1 MKPRPPK
8 WADRFLAWYCRE
20 DLLDEIQGDIYE
32 LYERK
37 SKESVRAAN
46 WQFAWN
52 VLRFFRI
59 KNIKKKKPK
68 SYLNPIS
75 AAMLKNNLLVF
86 IRNFRKNPG
95 HSLLSLFGLS
105 IAFSCIFLITLWV
118 INEFS
123 FDRFHKDSDNLYKV
137 ITHVDAN
144 GSVQTEFVAGFNM
157 NVESIPEVEEVT
169 HISTG
174 SRWPHEL
181 CFWPE
186 GGAEECIYFNG
197 IYASASLFST
207 FSFPILRGDPNP
219 LKDVAQIAISEKMA
233 KTLYGEESPL
243 GKIIKI
249 DGSKEVSI
257 AAVFQDI
264 PSQSSIKFDF
274 ALPFSIFRR
283 QTGVSD
289 ENLQS
294 WFFDTYLKTSSKVPA
309 KQLSGKLNQPTVIGE
324 EYLSKK
330 ISYEAVPFTE
340 WHLNNVYENGK
351 NEGGRIDYVRLFIL
365 IALLVLAMA
374 VINFVNLSTARAT
387 LRAKEI
393 GVRKAIG
400 AVKSSLVAQFMSES
414 FVMVLTAFL
423 LGIAW
428 TVLTL
433 PTFNRLIDESLSLS
447 LLGGMNVL
455 YLLVFL
461 VSVALLAGLY
471 PSLVLSSFQSARIL
485 KGLGA
490 NNFNGSLSIRKVL
503 MTVQLSLSIGI
514 ILFSSVIYFQL
525 DFIRQKNL
533 GFDKENIIRLEP
545 SFRLLKSYDAFK
557 SETLKSDAITDMTA
571 ANANPMIVGSNT
583 VDVDWA
589 GKSPDSQISFQ
600 TIATLANFSELF
612 GLDVLEGRP
621 FLPEK
626 QTKDSL
632 ATEALI
638 TETAAAYLGFEN
650 PIGEKIR
657 IHGYQDCEIV
667 GVVNDLHTASLKE
680 SIQPLIIYRV
690 PIEYVSGIYI
700 KYKPGEAQKA
710 LEAISSSYKL
720 IEPDLLLKYWFQD
733 ETFGNLYKTE
743 TIASNLVLTFSVISI
758 VIAVIGIVGL
768 ATFNTLR
775 KTKEIGVRR
784 VFGASQFESLLVLVK
799 EFVWVLILA
808 FLVSVPL
815 AWFASQ
821 RWLNAYA
828 YKTEMPWA
836 SFLLIIVG
844 AILLILG
851 IIWIQSQKTIATNPT
866 KSLKSE

>member
-1 MKPRPPK
+1 MRPKPPK

-37 SKESVRAAN
+37 AKESPRTAN

-52 VLRFFRI
+52 VLRFFRF
-59 KNIKKKKPK
+59 KNIKKKTSE
-68 SYLNPIS
+68 SYSTTIS
-75 AAMLKNNLLVF
+75 ADMLKNNLLVF

-105 IAFSCIFLITLWV
+105 IAFSCIFLISLWV

-123 FDRFHKDSDNLYKV
+123 FDRFHKDPENLYKV
-137 ITHVDAN
+137 ITHVNAN
-144 GSVQTEFVAGFNM
+144 GSFQTEFTAGFNM
-157 NVESIPEVEEVT
+157 NAESIPEVEEVT

-186 GGAEECIYFNG
+186 NGDGECIYFNG
-197 IYASASLFST
+197 VYASPSLFST
-207 FSFPILRGDPNP
+207 FSFSILSGDPNP
-219 LKDVAQIAISEKMA
+219 LEDVAQIAISEKMA
-233 KTLYGEESPL
+233 RTLYGEESPL
-243 GKIIKI
+243 GKTIKI

-274 ALPFSIFRR
+274 ALPFSIYQR
-283 QTGVSD
+283 QTGIN
-289 ENLQS
+289 EERLQS
-294 WFFDTYLKTSSKVPA
+294 WFFDVYLKTSSNVPA
-309 KQLSGKLNQPTVIGE
+309 KQLSEKLNHPTVLGE

-330 ISYEAVPFTE
+330 ISYEAVPFTD
-340 WHLNNVYENGK
+340 WHLNNAYENGK
-351 NEGGRIDYVRLFIL
+351 NAGGRIDYVRLFIL

-400 AVKSSLVAQFMSES
+400 AVKNTLIVQFMSES
-414 FVMVLTAFL
+414 FMMVLASFL

-428 TVLTL
+428 TVLAL
-433 PTFNRLIDESLSLS
+433 PRFNSLIDASLSLS
-447 LLGGMNVL
+447 LIGGMNVL

-485 KGLGA
+485 KGSGA
-490 NNFNGSLSIRKVL
+490 NNFTGSLNIRKVL
-503 MTVQLSLSIGI
+503 MTVQLCLSIGI

-525 DFIRQKNL
+525 DFIREKNL
-533 GFDKENIIRLEP
+533 GFDKENMIRLEP
-545 SFRLLKSYDAFK
+545 SFRLLKSYDAFR
-557 SETLKSDAITDMTA
+557 SETLKSDAIIDMTA
-571 ANANPMIVGSNT
+571 ANANPMIIGNST
-583 VDVDWA
+583 VAVDWA
-589 GKSPDSQISFQ
+589 GKSPDSQINFQ
-600 TIATLANFSELF
+600 TLAALANFSELF
-612 GLDVLEGRP
+612 GLEVLEGRA

-632 ATEALI
+632 VTEALI
-638 TETAAAYLGFEN
+638 SETAAAYLGFEN

-657 IHGYQDCEIV
+657 IHDYQDCEIV
-667 GVVNDLHTASLKE
+667 GVVNDLHTGSLKE
-680 SIQPLIIYRV
+680 SIQPLIIYSM
-690 PIEYVSGIYI
+690 PIEYLPGIYI

-710 LEAISSSYKL
+710 LEAISGAYKL
-720 IEPDLLLKYWFQD
+720 IEPDLLIKYWFQD
-733 ETFGNLYKTE
+733 ETFDNLYKTE
-743 TIASNLVLTFSVISI
+743 SIASNLVLTFSVISI

-784 VFGASQFESLLVLVK
+784 VFGASQFESLLVLVN
-799 EFVWVLILA
+799 EFVWVLLLA
-808 FLVSVPL
+808 FLIAVPV
-815 AWFASQ
+815 AWFASLK
-821 RWLNAYA
+821 WLNTYA

-836 SFLLIIVG
+836 SFLWIIVG
-844 AILLILG
+844 AVLLILG
-851 IIWIQSQKTIATNPT
+851 IIWIQSQKTIAMNPT
-866 KSLKSE
+866 KSLRNE